1 MKYDYNKLWLE
12 LVSSSNECIVQSL
25 SCRLGESLW
34 SPLKFSLKKRLHL
47 PLRYGIGIALVNIF
61 KFKCKPTQTDLD
73 LDLSLTLW
81 PFTTKT
87 AKTPSISLGPS
98 RPSIEHSST
107 YLFFLTA
114 WTLLVISPSSFN
126 SYCKLD
132 IILFIKIHI
141 VMSGWHIFSCP
152 AMWVVWT
159 TSVCWRLP
167 TTRWS
172 QPWIGLCPWP

>member
-34 SPLKFSLKKRLHL
+34 SPLKFSLKKRLQL
-47 PLRYGIGIALVNIF
+47 PLRYGIGIAWVNIF

-126 SYCKLD
+126 WYCKLD
-132 IILFIKIHI
+132 IPNPNQNSNGDEWMTH
-141 VMSGWHIFSCP
+141 FSCS

-159 TSVCWRLP
+159 TSVFWRLP

-172 QPWIGLCPWP
+172 RPWTGLCPWP